1 MNASTGVTKTMTGTI
16 ALGVDPGRTG
26 AAVLVRLRESA
37 PHEAIAAWTWAP
49 SKAKGGGYN
58 LRTESGERARVESLH
73 DVGAAIAAT
82 ARSLVPDG
90 CPVALEG
97 LYVAPKSRVPPAAI
111 LTLGEAAGEVV
122 GPLRGTMR
130 GSLMRPLYTQW
141 VARVM
146 PPAHGKPSRVAKAY
160 ILANTER
167 VVSGLGAITNV
178 EHCCDAACI
187 AYWAA
192 VKSWQEVEG

>member
-1 MNASTGVTKTMTGTI
+1 MSAKPKAGTI
-16 ALGVDPGRTG
+16 ALGVDPGKHG
-26 AAVLVRLRESA
+26 AAVLVKLRESA
-37 PHEAIAAWTWAP
+37 PHDAIAAWTWAP

-58 LRTESGERARVESLH
+58 LRTESGERVRVASLH
-73 DVGAAIAAT
+73 EAGAIIAAT
-82 ARSLVPDG
+82 TRSLVPSG
-90 CPVALEG
+90 CPIALEG
-97 LYVAPKSRVPPAAI
+97 LYVGRGSRTPPGDV

-122 GPLRGTMR
+122 GQMRSIMR

-141 VARVM
+141 VAKVM
-146 PPAHGKPSRVAKAY
+146 PPAHGKPSRVASSY

-167 VVSGLGAITNV
+167 VVSGLGAIGHV

-192 VKSWQEVEG
+192 IKFAQEVG